1 MVAEAAV
8 AGPVVVESVVVESV
22 VVEPAAA
29 EPRPVRPSRFVAA
42 TLGLGLVLIAGIAI
56 GSALVLAAPAQ
67 GLRFTLLAGYGFA
80 VGAVAVVGV
89 GFNLVA
95 LRGGPVPERAALLT
109 VLLTAAATVL
119 TAAALLVPG
128 SSVGSVLAFEVVV
141 IGAATA
147 SLCGATWVAAR
158 RAAARRAAA
167 RRAAAAGAGS
177 H

>member
-1 MVAEAAV
+1 MVAEAGVAV
-8 AGPVVVESVVVESV
+8 PEVVGREVVGREV
-22 VVEPAAA
+22 V

-56 GSALVLAAPAQ
+56 GSALVLVAPAPS
-67 GLRFTLLAGYGFA
+67 LRFTVLAVYGFA
-80 VGAVAVVGV
+80 VGSVAVVGV

-95 LRGGPVPERAALLT
+95 LRGGVVPVRAALAT
-109 VLLTAAATVL
+109 VLLTAVATVL

-128 SSVGSVLAFEVVV
+128 SSVGAVLAFEVVV
-141 IGAATA
+141 IGGATA

-167 RRAAAAGAGS
+167 AQARA